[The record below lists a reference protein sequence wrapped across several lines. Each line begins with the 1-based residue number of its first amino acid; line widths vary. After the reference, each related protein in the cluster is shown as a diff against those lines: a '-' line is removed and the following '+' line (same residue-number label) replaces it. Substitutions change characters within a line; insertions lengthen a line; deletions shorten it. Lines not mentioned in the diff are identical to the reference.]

1 MSTETAS
8 PSKPHAADART
19 PNAGQTKILFAV
31 VILAYTGQMILN
43 PILAPLARTLGMQ
56 EWSVGAI
63 ISTAALMF
71 TLFSRFWGPYAQ
83 KAGVKRVL
91 AISMMG
97 ACIALGSFAAVAI
110 AADRALIAGF
120 WLVFGALATRGF
132 LYGCS
137 ISGVM
142 PAAQYYLVSN
152 SHTEEE
158 RVKSVGA
165 LGAMNGFS
173 GILGSIAGG
182 ILSMIG
188 GLMLPLVVMPFMM
201 LAAFA
206 VVVLAFNPE
215 ATRAQENRP
224 RKVRYFDRRVL
235 PFLLVG
241 FTLLLTFSSI
251 QSVFGFMIQ
260 DQLELDAAQ
269 TAAYTA
275 ALMILTSVI
284 MILFQGVIAPR
295 LKLSA
300 RSMLRTGMGL
310 VTVGC
315 ALFLAAST
323 LPLIVAACTLMGAG
337 CGFAMPGYNVGPTL
351 NVEPEEQGGLAG
363 LIMSNNGLTYII
375 APLLSTSLYGLSS
388 AAPFALSLAL
398 VAAGFVLCLV
408 HPRLR

>member
-8 PSKPHAADART
+8 PSKPPAADART
-19 PNAGQTKILFAV
+19 SNAGQTKILFAV

-110 AADRALIAGF
+110 AANRALIAGF

-251 QSVFGFMIQ
+251 
-260 DQLELDAAQ
+260 
-269 TAAYTA
+269 
-275 ALMILTSVI
+275 
-284 MILFQGVIAPR
+284 
-295 LKLSA
+295 
-300 RSMLRTGMGL
+300 
-310 VTVGC
+310 
-315 ALFLAAST
+315 
-323 LPLIVAACTLMGAG
+323 
-337 CGFAMPGYNVGPTL
+337 
-351 NVEPEEQGGLAG
+351 
-363 LIMSNNGLTYII
+363 
-375 APLLSTSLYGLSS
+375 
-388 AAPFALSLAL
+388 
-398 VAAGFVLCLV
+398 
-408 HPRLR
+408 